1 VPATPRSPRRLA
13 IRRSAAH
20 SRAERTT
27 SATASRAA
35 RRARAVSADYVATTS
50 LSAPCRLCVVPS
62 CCCPATPSHRS
73 APTRLHRRSIGRW
86 TFGVGLAAE
95 RLALGG
101 RARDRRR
108 LLARATAGV
117 LIKTLQRGGASLR
130 ARGCSEAEPLGAA
143 RGART
148 SEHRKSL
155 PRLPPNPAARLTRT
169 LRTVLS
175 RTAPFAAAGRATWAG
190 DTRAAS
196 VVLLPLTRST
206 TAVDAPTDIIG
217 LARICHLALGRRE
230 RDRGPRARPQ
240 RACSPTSASRWY
252 AHPSFHSHRGRAYFR
267 RPSARGDW
275 ARVARAASSAL
286 RPGPTRVAGGLSLA
300 TRVWRRSHPMSC
312 VIVLRIAGARVIQRR
327 RGQPNGDTR
336 AHVLAV
342 RR

>member
-252 AHPSFHSHRGRAYFR
+252 AHPAVQNASRPRVFSTTFSSR
-267 RPSARGDW
+267 RLGARRARGLE
-275 ARVARAASSAL
+275 RAATGADARRRRFEL
-286 RPGPTRVAGGLSLA
+286 GHAI
-300 TRVWRRSHPMSC
+300 WRRSHPRSC